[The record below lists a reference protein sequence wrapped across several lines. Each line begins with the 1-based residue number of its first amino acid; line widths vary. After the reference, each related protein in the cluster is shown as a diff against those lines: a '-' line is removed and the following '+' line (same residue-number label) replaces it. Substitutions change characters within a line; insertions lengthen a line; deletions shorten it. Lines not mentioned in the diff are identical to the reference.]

1 MDLLNKFNGDRQR
14 AFKYFPV
21 QQQKQDSWESSVS
34 LVLVWTTGEDRFY
47 EIKTGLKFRS
57 PAQFPVDKTEL
68 LYDQQEGN
76 LVCVQ

>member
-1 MDLLNKFNGDRQR
+1 M
-14 AFKYFPV
+14 
-21 QQQKQDSWESSVS
+21 
-34 LVLVWTTGEDRFY
+34 LVWTTGEDRFY
-47 EIKTGLKFRS
+47 EIKTGLKVRS